1 MPKIKLSFKEI
12 KRLSLILEKEMNIKM
27 KNLTNMNEQNFQ
39 SEERKKAL
47 LKVQSDDLDFVNI
60 IKEKFDSEIFGR
72 NG

>member
-1 MPKIKLSFKEI
+1 MVKIKLSFKEI

>member
-1 MPKIKLSFKEI
+1 MAKIKLSFKEI
-12 KRLSLILEKEMNIKM
+12 KRLSLILEKEINIKM
-27 KNLTNMNEQNFQ
+27 KKLANMNEQNFQ

>member
-47 LKVQSDDLDFVNI
+47 LKVQSGDLDFVNI